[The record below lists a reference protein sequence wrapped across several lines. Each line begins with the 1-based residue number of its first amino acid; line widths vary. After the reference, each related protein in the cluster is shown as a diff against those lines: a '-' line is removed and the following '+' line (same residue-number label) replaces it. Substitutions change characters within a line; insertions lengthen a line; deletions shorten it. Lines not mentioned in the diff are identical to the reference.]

1 VVIPGVEIKW
11 ELRSSD
17 REAGYH
23 LGGTANEAWVGLAEA
38 VRAIRDELILA
49 QVQAPHQ
56 GVRFEL
62 GPIEM
67 EFAVTLSRGADGKAG
82 VQIGVVTLGVGGS
95 VSSES
100 VHRVKFVLNP
110 KDAETGDPLEIAS
123 QLDSIPDR

>member
-1 VVIPGVEIKW
+1 MEVRSG
-11 ELRSSD
+11 ELIVG
-17 REAGYH
+17 AGYH
-23 LGGTANEAWVGLAEA
+23 LASTVNEAWVGLSEA
-38 VRAIRDELILA
+38 VRAIRDELISA
-49 QVQAPHQ
+49 QAQAPRK
-56 GVRFEL
+56 GVSFEL

-82 VQIGVVTLGVGGS
+82 LQIGVVTLGVGGS
-95 VSSES
+95 VSAES